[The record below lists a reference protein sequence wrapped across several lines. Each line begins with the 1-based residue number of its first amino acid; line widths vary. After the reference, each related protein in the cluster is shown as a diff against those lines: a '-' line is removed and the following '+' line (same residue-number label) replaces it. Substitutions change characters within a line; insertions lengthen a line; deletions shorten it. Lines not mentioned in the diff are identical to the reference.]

1 MARCVCHYLAG
12 ARRLAGARESR
23 GVARAHPPQ
32 QPLADRRKVRLAWTN
47 AKHRCSSLCH
57 HQLSF
62 IASLSNM
69 VTRCAP
75 ARPSSS
81 RAVVVV
87 VVGGRERGEAEAALR
102 EWRLRRDRGVDREP
116 VADVGV
122 LALVVTVER
131 MP

>member
-1 MARCVCHYLAG
+1 
-12 ARRLAGARESR
+12 
-23 GVARAHPPQ
+23 
-32 QPLADRRKVRLAWTN
+32 
-47 AKHRCSSLCH
+47 
-57 HQLSF
+57 
-62 IASLSNM
+62 M

-81 RAVVVV
+81 LAVVVV
-87 VVGGRERGEAEAALR
+87 VVGGRERGESIVEYVVEYVV

-122 LALVVTVER
+122 LALVVAVER

>member
-1 MARCVCHYLAG
+1 MAE
-12 ARRLAGARESR
+12 ARESR
-23 GVARAHPPQ
+23 GVARTHPPQ

-57 HQLSF
+57 HLLSF

-81 RAVVVV
+81 LAVVVV
-87 VVGGRERGEAEAALR
+87 VVGGRERGESIVEYVVEYVV

-116 VADVGV
+116 VADMGV
-122 LALVVTVER
+122 LALVVAVER